1 MAVTYLNKYE
11 YMSELLQE
19 NNGYLFTT
27 QVQKT
32 GISRTYLA
40 KFVQKNMSRLI
51 QYGEQ
56 LNIYS

>member
-27 QVQKT
+27 QVE
-32 GISRTYLA
+32 
-40 KFVQKNMSRLI
+40 KNW
-51 QYGEQ
+51 YFK
-56 LNIYS
+56 NIPGKICSKEYVEAYTVW